1 MKYVPRAER
10 LDVKGYVVLNFPCAD
25 EDKKFAMLC
34 THALEY
40 GLCPEPREHAT
51 ELLEAVHR
59 GLRTPTR
66 IEQVRVHAAGA
77 LGVPSDEPRAKLNA
91 LRADECRSKLRDAH
105 ARCLRAL
112 HEAKLLPLRL
122 LTPAEGKR
130 RVLVMG
136 EHVPDGPMPICL
148 YQLDDDRFGLLVKP
162 GEDGSLV
169 GPTPRAAAD
178 AASEVPPLKH
188 ELARALKATES
199 LLDEVASSVIDSSIV
214 EAPRLA
220 VRELLQRTRSSVG
233 YEACLVGMNGIGAR
247 ARARASA
254 RLCARA
260 LARRTAAPPPVARGG
275 CRPIGRRRAHVRCA
289 GKSTLAN
296 ALLYLSSKGDVAYGA
311 SSIDD
316 YQLEGLLDSGHPRAR
331 DNEDNEVPPF
341 AELLR
346 NDELR
351 AHWALELLEPSD
363 TDVQRSA
370 DAASQRERQLRE
382 HNLADRR
389 SAKNPFE
396 TYVLPCGDQANTTT
410 AVATSLRYGQV
421 MQLSVHWWTHAEM
434 QERAFEYVKMRR
446 SVDFDQEANE
456 VRLAY
461 AQYKMVTTGTLADDS
476 SLALDD
482 DALDDEL
489 PASAHDVRVCDEIA
503 TLVKQPYRTFVGGG
517 KSLHLDQLLV
527 HAKLRELMRSRSVG
541 ALAVRRVTIYQPC
554 TVLEGGNG
562 LVDLPGLNTASPLE
576 QLQTHAAVTHG
587 STGAVIVVLSR
598 SLGGDQ
604 EAMKK
609 LNDYGVLEAVLLRR
623 MRVDF
628 VFNRTRRTHAGVQA
642 CARAPRRRRA
652 PLRGAAAGAHVPRR
666 RVRPPWPLAVAA
678 ERGGRDADLHRSHHL
693 VTRNVQAAA
702 PCQEEAAR
710 AHAPPAH
717 GRAGRDAAARGRAV
731 VHGHRD

>member
-1 MKYVPRAER
+1 M
-10 LDVKGYVVLNFPCAD
+10 
-25 EDKKFAMLC
+25 
-34 THALEY
+34 
-40 GLCPEPREHAT
+40 
-51 ELLEAVHR
+51 
-59 GLRTPTR
+59 
-66 IEQVRVHAAGA
+66 
-77 LGVPSDEPRAKLNA
+77 
-91 LRADECRSKLRDAH
+91 
-105 ARCLRAL
+105 
-112 HEAKLLPLRL
+112 
-122 LTPAEGKR
+122 
-130 RVLVMG
+130 
-136 EHVPDGPMPICL
+136 
-148 YQLDDDRFGLLVKP
+148 
-162 GEDGSLV
+162 
-169 GPTPRAAAD
+169 
-178 AASEVPPLKH
+178 
-188 ELARALKATES
+188 
-199 LLDEVASSVIDSSIV
+199 
-214 EAPRLA
+214 
-220 VRELLQRTRSSVG
+220 
-233 YEACLVGMNGIGAR
+233 
-247 ARARASA
+247 
-254 RLCARA
+254 
-260 LARRTAAPPPVARGG
+260 
-275 CRPIGRRRAHVRCA
+275 
-289 GKSTLAN
+289 
-296 ALLYLSSKGDVAYGA
+296 
-311 SSIDD
+311 
-316 YQLEGLLDSGHPRAR
+316 
-331 DNEDNEVPPF
+331 
-341 AELLR
+341 
-346 NDELR
+346 
-351 AHWALELLEPSD
+351 
-363 TDVQRSA
+363 
-370 DAASQRERQLRE
+370 
-382 HNLADRR
+382 
-389 SAKNPFE
+389 
-396 TYVLPCGDQANTTT
+396 LPCGDQANTTT

-642 CARAPRRRRA
+642 
-652 PLRGAAAGAHVPRR
+652 LSLIHI
-666 RVRPPWPLAVAA
+666 
-678 ERGGRDADLHRSHHL
+678 
-693 VTRNVQAAA
+693 
-702 PCQEEAAR
+702 
-710 AHAPPAH
+710 
-717 GRAGRDAAARGRAV
+717 
-731 VHGHRD
+731 